1 MVFLASVRCCDAL
14 VHSVDG
20 VSFVPDDRP
29 RTQLDLLCEASFA
42 YAGIDE
48 GLSHTRHVN
57 DLREEEEVRDP
68 LRRNMQ
74 VGLSLI
80 DQPRNPVFAGV
91 LDFCLFLR
99 LDMRLMYDLYWVGE

>member
-57 DLREEEEVRDP
+57 DLRQEEEVR
-68 LRRNMQ
+68 
-74 VGLSLI
+74 GSTKKKY
-80 DQPRNPVFAGV
+80 AGWSFV
-91 LDFCLFLR
+91 DRPTKKPSVCR
-99 LDMRLMYDLYWVGE
+99 VC

>member
-29 RTQLDLLCEASFA
+29 RTQLNLLGEGSVA

-48 GLSHTRHVN
+48 GLSHTRHLN
-57 DLREEEEVRDP
+57 DLRQKEEVRGSRKKKYIGWSFVERP
-68 LRRNMQ
+68 T
-74 VGLSLI
+74 
-80 DQPRNPVFAGV
+80 
-91 LDFCLFLR
+91 
-99 LDMRLMYDLYWVGE
+99 